1 MLLLS
6 CCANVKTV
14 DKGTLDKALSAVKTA
29 AEKRKRCVNLQV
41 IVHQQSVPCH
51 AFALDGFK
59 SSLRLLITY
68 LLSSFFIS
76 NSSHHL
82 LCVCAGRKCREV
94 VLDLENGTNISKNEL
109 IDVIGIDEDGTATTD
124 AVRNLL
130 LIQHLIY
137 YYAGYYDQLFVD

>member
-1 MLLLS
+1 
-6 CCANVKTV
+6 
-14 DKGTLDKALSAVKTA
+14 
-29 AEKRKRCVNLQV
+29 
-41 IVHQQSVPCH
+41 
-51 AFALDGFK
+51 
-59 SSLRLLITY
+59 
-68 LLSSFFIS
+68 
-76 NSSHHL
+76 
-82 LCVCAGRKCREV
+82 V